1 MAALMKIDIVLCRFG
16 DAAQRNN
23 GGGELAW
30 DTAANDRNE
39 PLRARQKDCIFTR
52 VMEPARRR
60 ACARTNIV
68 APA

>member
-1 MAALMKIDIVLCRFG
+1 
-16 DAAQRNN
+16 
-23 GGGELAW
+23 
-30 DTAANDRNE
+30 
-39 PLRARQKDCIFTR
+39 LRARQKDCIFTR